1 MQTRYHLRTNA
12 RYERTWR
19 IFMQFVIIFALIVS
33 IFAVMFALQNP
44 NIVTVQFMAWKF
56 EQPLALFLLIAMAIG
71 ALIIS
76 ILTIPGWIRNRQM
89 RSKHRK
95 EMAELEDNLSK
106 YRSNLIDAQNS
117 NKDLRQKI
125 LEIEDA
131 KEKLEQAQTKA
142 EEEINDLHAALN
154 KADLSTQE
162 AEQAKKEAVEAR
174 DNINLALRELEI
186 KLDATQE
193 SKDTYKGLVDKMSN
207 AMPYAM
213 PGSGGEIDTL
223 MEEAALDAMPTAME
237 EELAAKEAAEAKAQ
251 ETPEPEPETKNE
263 PEESPAEEK
272 KKRFSFF

>member
-1 MQTRYHLRTNA
+1 
-12 RYERTWR
+12 
-19 IFMQFVIIFALIVS
+19 MQFVIIFALIVS

-251 ETPEPEPETKNE
+251 ETPAPEPETKNE